1 MASLAEKYR
10 INARNLEL
18 RKGFLRLTDADVRI
32 LGQLASWAERKAEDI
47 AREFYDHQFSYP
59 PTVAYFEGQARR
71 RGVSM
76 LDLRKHLERA
86 QAGYLRQIFQEAAT
100 SGQFGTAYFDKRLHV
115 GKLHNTIDLPVKWYL
130 GAYQSYFDLV
140 RKYLKQSFPLRPR
153 FREKAERA
161 ILAVFNYDMQ
171 AVIDAFFYDY
181 LESIGLDLER
191 ITVTHPDHDL
201 SEYYADLKNV
211 VRDTLGETVETTQV
225 LEQNIARLVSELGEV
240 HQAIASISAAC
251 EQVEGRTQTLSS
263 NVDLTSSN
271 LAEMVA
277 SIQQVAGNTETLSA
291 SVSQTS
297 ASIEEMAASV
307 QQVAQ
312 NVEDANRVAE
322 RSAVVAQEGR
332 TSVESTIAGMTQINR
347 AMSDVVSVISNLG
360 QSSQEIGAIIA
371 VIDDIAE
378 QTNLL
383 ALNAA
388 IEAARAGE
396 HGRGFA
402 VVADE
407 VRKLAERSAK
417 ATGEIATLIKGI
429 QKETVQA
436 VQSTQEGNLAIQQGT
451 SLAQTAGESLGA
463 IVTSVHEVTALMGQI
478 RQATQEQDRA
488 AGQITEAVGAMNR
501 LTHQV
506 MEATRDQA
514 KGSERIIASVET
526 MNRMTQQVALASAE
540 QKQGGEQV
548 VQAIESVNRSAQEA
562 NAATGA
568 VAQASTELQRQS
580 QELLEAIAFFQDET
594 SRYAE
599 RTLPAARPSA
609 LAAGR

>member
-1 MASLAEKYR
+1 M
-10 INARNLEL
+10 
-18 RKGFLRLTDADVRI
+18 
-32 LGQLASWAERKAEDI
+32 
-47 AREFYDHQFSYP
+47 P
-59 PTVAYFEGQARR
+59 
-71 RGVSM
+71 
-76 LDLRKHLERA
+76 DLRKHLERS

-100 SGQFGTAYFDKRLHV
+100 GGEFGTAYFDKRLHV
-115 GKLHNTIDLPVKWYL
+115 GKVHNFIDLPVKWYL

-140 RKYLKQSFPLRPR
+140 RKHLKQSFPLRPR

-161 ILAVFNYDMQ
+161 ILAVFNYDNQ
-171 AVIDAFFYDY
+171 AITDAFFYDY
-181 LESIGLDLER
+181 LETIGLDLER
-191 ITVTHPDHDL
+191 IAIANPDHDL
-201 SEYYADLKNV
+201 SEYYADLKTV

-240 HQAIASISAAC
+240 HQAIAAISAAC
-251 EQVEGRTQTLSS
+251 EHVEGRTQTLSS

-271 LAEMVA
+271 LAEMVS
-277 SIQQVAGNTETLSA
+277 SIQQVASNTETLSA

-322 RSAVVAQEGR
+322 HSAAVAQEGR

-429 QKETVQA
+429 QKETEQA
-436 VQSTQEGNLAIQQGT
+436 VASTKQGAKAINEGTG
-451 SLAQTAGESLGA
+451 LAQQAGESLRD
-463 IVTSVHEVTALMGQI
+463 IVTSVEQVSSLMAQI
-478 RQATQEQDRA
+478 RQATQEQSRA
-488 AGQITEAVGAMNR
+488 AAQISDAVTSMNQLTRSVMGA
-501 LTHQV
+501 TQ
-506 MEATRDQA
+506 EQS
-514 KGSERIIASVET
+514 KGSEQIVLAVESIAT
-526 MNRMTQQVALASAE
+526 ITQEVAAATREQRQAGDRAMPAIQSIRAVSNDVDSKSRDLAKAVSYFKIA
-540 QKQGGEQV
+540 KQGKSLTV
-548 VQAIESVNRSAQEA
+548 PAAASRSA
-562 NAATGA
+562 
-568 VAQASTELQRQS
+568 R
-580 QELLEAIAFFQDET
+580 D
-594 SRYAE
+594 
-599 RTLPAARPSA
+599 
-609 LAAGR
+609 

>member
-429 QKETVQA
+429 QKETEQA
-436 VQSTQEGNLAIQQGT
+436 VASTQQGATAINEGTG
-451 SLAQTAGESLGA
+451 LAQQAGESLRD
-463 IVTSVHEVTALMGQI
+463 IVTSVEQVSSLMAQI
-478 RQATQEQDRA
+478 RHATQEQSRA
-488 AGQITEAVGAMNR
+488 AAQISAAVTSMNHLTRSVMGA
-501 LTHQV
+501 TQ
-506 MEATRDQA
+506 EQS
-514 KGSERIIASVET
+514 KGSEQIVLAVESIAT
-526 MNRMTQQVALASAE
+526 ITQEVA
-540 QKQGGEQV
+540 
-548 VQAIESVNRSAQEA
+548 
-562 NAATGA
+562 AATREQREAGDRAMPAIQSIRAVSNDVDGKSRDLAKA
-568 VAQASTELQRQS
+568 VAYFKIAKQDKSLTVPATASRS
-580 QELLEAIAFFQDET
+580 PRF
-594 SRYAE
+594 
-599 RTLPAARPSA
+599 
-609 LAAGR
+609 